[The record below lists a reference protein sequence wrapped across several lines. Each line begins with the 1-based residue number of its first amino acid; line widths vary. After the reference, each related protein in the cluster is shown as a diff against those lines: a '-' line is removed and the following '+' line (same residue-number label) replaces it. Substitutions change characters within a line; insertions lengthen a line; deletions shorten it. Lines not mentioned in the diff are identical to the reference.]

1 MRKELASRYASFNL
15 RVLIGLVVFFSG
27 VLLALFATAKPK
39 PLIHGGA
46 SRLDAQVRAPN
57 GFPVTSSGAVQEE
70 WVARYNGPDNS
81 WDVAVA
87 IAIDG
92 SGNVFVTGHSEG
104 TNPDYATIKYNS
116 AGQEE
121 WAARYD
127 GPGKGVDLATAIA
140 VDAEGNVYV
149 TGESRSEISFNY
161 ATIKYNPTGEEQ
173 WVARSGLGTRAVAL
187 AIDNLGNV
195 YVTGEGPGATHSDYV
210 TIKYNPAGEEQWVGR
225 YHGPGVGSNDFAK
238 AIAID
243 SSGNVYVTG
252 QSAGAGTFE
261 SDYGTIKYNSQG
273 QEQWVARYDGPG
285 DFDDDAAKAIAIDS
299 SGNVYVTGFSFGPG
313 KYDYATIKY
322 NPIGEEQWVARY
334 DGDLNDLA
342 NAIAVD
348 GSANVY
354 VTGVS
359 ERSGMDYATIKYDSA
374 GQEQWVSRYH
384 ASRGLANEA
393 GAIAVDNSSN
403 VYVTGFTDNP
413 SGFVDYATIK
423 YDSVGKEQWV
433 AIYDGPGTND
443 DVPARIA
450 VDSSENVYVTGR
462 SFGLDGNFDYATIKY
477 VQGPTPTAT
486 PAPTSTSTPTS
497 TPTAT
502 ATPTAT
508 PTATSTPT
516 TTATPAASPTPR
528 PTPIPGARPTP
539 APRPTP
545 MP

>member
-140 VDAEGNVYV
+140 VDAEDNVYV

-225 YHGPGVGSNDFAK
+225 YHGPGVGSNDF
-238 AIAID
+238 
-243 SSGNVYVTG
+243 
-252 QSAGAGTFE
+252 
-261 SDYGTIKYNSQG
+261 
-273 QEQWVARYDGPG
+273 
-285 DFDDDAAKAIAIDS
+285 AKAIAIDS

>member
-46 SRLDAQVRAPN
+46 SRLDAPVRAPN

-140 VDAEGNVYV
+140 VDAEDNVYV

-210 TIKYNPAGEEQWVGR
+210 TIKYNPAGEEQWVG
-225 YHGPGVGSNDFAK
+225 
-238 AIAID
+238 
-243 SSGNVYVTG
+243 
-252 QSAGAGTFE
+252 
-261 SDYGTIKYNSQG
+261 
-273 QEQWVARYDGPG
+273 
-285 DFDDDAAKAIAIDS
+285 
-299 SGNVYVTGFSFGPG
+299 
-313 KYDYATIKY
+313 
-322 NPIGEEQWVARY
+322 RY

-433 AIYDGPGTND
+433 AIYD
-443 DVPARIA
+443 
-450 VDSSENVYVTGR
+450 
-462 SFGLDGNFDYATIKY
+462 
-477 VQGPTPTAT
+477 
-486 PAPTSTSTPTS
+486 
-497 TPTAT
+497 
-502 ATPTAT
+502 
-508 PTATSTPT
+508 
-516 TTATPAASPTPR
+516 
-528 PTPIPGARPTP
+528 
-539 APRPTP
+539 
-545 MP
+545 